1 MIEITKQ
8 QGYFYLRHI
17 VQSYMLGQ
25 GWGKK
30 DEHYGW
36 AFSVKEWQELEEHI
50 ERLELPSGYY
60 DLCDLLGESYSMEY
74 KGND

>member
-17 VQSYMLGQ
+17 IQSYMLSK

-30 DEHYGW
+30 DEFYGW
-36 AFSVKEWQELEEHI
+36 LFSAKEWQELDEHI
-50 ERLELPSGYY
+50 KNDELPSGYY
-60 DLCDLLGESYSMEY
+60 DLCNLLGESYSWEY

>member
-17 VQSYMLGQ
+17 IQSYMLSQ
-25 GWGKK
+25 GWGKQ
-30 DEHYGW
+30 DEFYGW
-36 AFSVKEWQELEEHI
+36 LFSVKEWQELD
-50 ERLELPSGYY
+50 ERIKNDELPSGYY
-60 DLCDLLGESYSMEY
+60 DLCDLLEEPYSMEY

>member
-8 QGYFYLRHI
+8 QGYFCLRHI
-17 VQSYMLGQ
+17 VRCYMIGQ

-30 DEHYGW
+30 DEYYGW
-36 AFSVKEWQELEEHI
+36 VFSVKEWQELEEHI

-60 DLCDLLGESYSMEY
+60 DLCDLLETPYSL
-74 KGND
+74 GVIND

>member
-17 VQSYMLGQ
+17 IESYMLGQ
-25 GWGKK
+25 GWGTKN
-30 DEHYGW
+30 EYYGW
-36 AFSVKEWQELEEHI
+36 VFSIKEWQELDEHI
-50 ERLELPSGYY
+50 ERLELPDGYY
-60 DLCDLLGESYSMEY
+60 ELCDLLGESYSVEY

>member
-17 VQSYMLGQ
+17 VHSYMLSQ
-25 GWGKK
+25 CWGKK
-30 DEHYGW
+30 DECYGW
-36 AFSVKEWQELEEHI
+36 CFSIKEWQELEEHI

-74 KGND
+74 KGNG

>member
-8 QGYFYLRHI
+8 LRYFCLRHI
-17 VQSYMLGQ
+17 IESYMLGQ

-30 DEHYGW
+30 DEFCGW
-36 AFSVKEWQELEEHI
+36 VFSVEEWQELEEHI

-60 DLCDLLGESYSMEY
+60 DLCDILGESYSMDY

>member
-17 VQSYMLGQ
+17 TKSYMLGQ
-25 GWGKK
+25 GWGTK
-30 DEHYGW
+30 DKFYGW
-36 AFSVKEWQELEEHI
+36 VFSIKEWQELDEHI
-50 ERLELPSGYY
+50 ERDKLPSGYY
-60 DLCDLLGESYSMEY
+60 DLCDLLGESYSVEY